1 MKRLIPVLGLL
12 AIALI
17 KSPMSHAQGCL
28 ASDSLELMKLYQA
41 TNGYKWQPYNW
52 WNLTKPVHDWDGVE
66 LTDDGCSVKKIVLTD
81 LGLEGD
87 IPNLNL
93 PKLEVLDL
101 QFNKLSGS
109 VSNFNSLPN
118 LRELVLYFNKFS
130 RPIPNFDL
138 PKLEVLDLSSN
149 RLSGTIPNFDSLPN
163 LRKLDLSGN
172 DLSGS
177 IPNFDLPNLSR
188 LSLSGND
195 LSGSIPNFDLPKLER
210 LGIADNQLS
219 GSIPNFDHLPNLK
232 GLGLSSNQLSGSI
245 PNFDLPKLKQLYL
258 PFNQLSGSIPNFD
271 HLPNLKWL
279 TLYNNQFSGSI
290 PNFYYLPNLEK
301 LYLDSNQFSGFIPNF
316 YYVRNLKKLNLSD
329 NQLSGPVPD
338 FNHLKHIE
346 FLGIGRNR
354 LTFEGIAANLFVGK
368 GNSIFSYG
376 YQARIPIYKD
386 EGERVLYVNAGGY
399 VKNNTYYWYKNGKEY
414 TTIIGNNTLFVYS
427 PGTYHCRVTNKLV
440 TKDYEGDIRLI
451 LESDTISVNPPIRYA
466 RRSLLAEG
474 LEDKNKG
481 GILLFPNPAQET
493 VSISV
498 QEAKGKPV
506 SIQIFDQLGTL
517 RLSRSIKRLTAPRV
531 LLNVRSLFKG
541 YYYVRIQ
548 VGGHPSI
555 TKRLI
560 VSD

>member
-28 ASDSLELMKLYQA
+28 ASDSLELVKLRSKVYML
-41 TNGYKWQPYNW
+41 YEPPI

-81 LGLEGD
+81 MRLEGD

-93 PKLEVLDL
+93 PKLEVLNL
-101 QFNKLSGS
+101 RRNWLSGS
-109 VSNFNSLPN
+109 IPNFYSLPN

-130 RPIPNFDL
+130 RSIPNFDL
-138 PKLEVLDLSSN
+138 PKLEVLDLRSN
-149 RLSGTIPNFDSLPN
+149 NLSGTIPNFDSLSN
-163 LRKLDLSGN
+163 LRELKLSGN

-177 IPNFDLPNLSR
+177 IPNFDLPNLSG

-195 LSGSIPNFDLPKLER
+195 LSGTIPNFDLPKLEK
-210 LGIADNQLS
+210 LGIGDSQLS
-219 GSIPNFDHLPNLK
+219 GSIPNFDHLPNLRR
-232 GLGLSSNQLSGSI
+232 LGLSSNKLNGSI
-245 PNFDLPKLKQLYL
+245 PNFDLPKLERLYL
-258 PFNQLSGSIPNFD
+258 PFNQLSGPIPNFD
-271 HLPNLKWL
+271 LPKLEQL
-279 TLYNNQFSGSI
+279 DLSENQLSGLI
-290 PNFYYLPNLEK
+290 PNFYYLPNLLY

-316 YYVRNLKKLNLSD
+316 YYVRNLEKLNLSD

-517 RLSRSIKRLTAPRV
+517 RLSRSIKRLTAPTV
-531 LLNVRSLFKG
+531 LLNVHSLFKG

-548 VGGHPSI
+548 VGGHPEI
-555 TKRLI
+555 VKPLI
-560 VSD
+560 IAY